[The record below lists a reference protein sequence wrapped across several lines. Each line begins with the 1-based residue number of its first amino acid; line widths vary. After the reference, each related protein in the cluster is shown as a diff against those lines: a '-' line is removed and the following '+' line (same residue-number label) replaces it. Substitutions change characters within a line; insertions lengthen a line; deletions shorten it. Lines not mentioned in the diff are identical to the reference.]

1 MRELAVAALLA
12 GLLAIALAVWVY
24 QVYFDAHD

>member
-1 MRELAVAALLA
+1 MLNFIAAALLA

-24 QVYFDAHD
+24 QIYFDAHD